1 MDDMPDKTLR
11 LIDANLNR
19 AAEGLRFLEDV
30 GRMLLDDA
38 GLSQRLKDL
47 RHYLVRG
54 DVGFNR
60 RLLQSRDAAG
70 DVGVD
75 LTVPGE
81 DGQQDLP
88 SAVVANSRRV
98 QESLRVLEE
107 MARLPG
113 APLDTEKLRHAR
125 FSLYEIEQGLLMK
138 LLRRVKLDRLHGLY
152 VIIDTQALRG
162 RSHREVAEAAVRG
175 GAGIIQ
181 LRDKQLGKKG
191 LLAAARQLKDLCAE
205 HGALFIVND
214 YLDVALAVDA
224 DGLHVGQEDLPVET
238 ARRLL
243 PPDKILGGSA
253 RTVAGAL
260 AARAAGADYLGVG
273 AMYRTPT
280 KQTAEVV
287 GPERLREVKAAV
299 SVPLVGIGGID
310 KDNIDKVM
318 AAGADA
324 AAVIGAALDADD
336 ITGAV
341 RQLVAG
347 IEETDD
353 RRPG

>member
-1 MDDMPDKTLR
+1 MDNMPDKTLR
-11 LIDANLNR
+11 IIDANLNR

-38 GLSQRLKDL
+38 ELSQRLKNL
-47 RHYLVRG
+47 RHSLVRG
-54 DVGFNR
+54 DVSFNR

-70 DVGVD
+70 DVGID
-75 LTVPGE
+75 LSVPGE
-81 DGQQDLP
+81 AGQKDLP
-88 SAVVANSRRV
+88 SAMVANSRRV

-113 APLDTEKLRHAR
+113 APLDTEKFRHGR
-125 FSLYEIEQGLLMK
+125 FSLYEIEQRLLMR
-138 LLRRVKLDRLHGLY
+138 LLRREKLERLRGLY
-152 VIIDTQALRG
+152 VIIDTSALRG
-162 RSHREVAEAAVRG
+162 RSHREVAGEALAG
-175 GAGIIQ
+175 GAKTIQ
-181 LRDKQLGKKG
+181 LRDKQLGKKE
-191 LLAAARQLKDLCAE
+191 LLAVASQLKDLCAE

-224 DGLHVGQEDLPVET
+224 DGLHLGQEDLPVEA

-243 PPDKILGGSA
+243 PPDKLLGGSA
-253 RTVAGAL
+253 RTVDRAL
-260 AARAAGADYLGVG
+260 AAQAAGVDYLGVG
-273 AMYRTPT
+273 AMCRTST
-280 KQTAEVV
+280 KPAAEVV
-287 GPERLREVKAAV
+287 GPERLREIKAAV

-310 KDNIDKVM
+310 KDNIGEVM

-324 AAVIGAALDADD
+324 AAVIGAAL
-336 ITGAV
+336 GAENVTETV

-353 RRPG
+353 RKSG